1 MKKKL
6 EMNKVLIG
14 ITAFAIIVLT
24 VKLIL
29 MDYSDLSWSNNFG
42 TYLLLNSTFLLIV
55 SIFMLNRNKK
65 QEQN

>member
-14 ITAFAIIVLT
+14 ITAFAIIVLI
-24 VKLIL
+24 VKLIV
-29 MDYSDLSWSNNFG
+29 MDYSDLSWSNNLG
-42 TYLLLNSTFLLIV
+42 TYLLINSTFLLIV
-55 SIFMLNRNKK
+55 GIFMLNRNKK